1 MYFGTVARYRIKPGH
16 EEKFLEQMKGF
27 ETSPPPG
34 WIYSTVFRSS
44 TNPNEL
50 WMSTVFESEEQY
62 KKNADSPAMDKEFRS
77 MLEHLQGEPEWHD
90 GHVIH
95 EAMRK
100 G

>member
-1 MYFGTVARYRIKPGH
+1 MYFGTVARYRVTPGH

-27 ETSPPPG
+27 EESPPPG
-34 WIYSTVFRSS
+34 WIYTTLFRGASD
-44 TNPNEL
+44 PNEI
-50 WMSTVFESEEQY
+50 WMSVVFESEELY
-62 KKNADSPAMDKEFRS
+62 KKNADSAEMDHEYRA

>member
-1 MYFGTVARYRIKPGH
+1 MYFGTVARYRVKSGH
-16 EEKFLEQMKGF
+16 EDQFLEVMKGL
-27 ETSPPPG
+27 EQSAPRG
-34 WIYSTVFRSS
+34 WIYSTVFRG
-44 TNPNEL
+44 TTDPNEI
-50 WMSTVFESEEQY
+50 WMSTVFESEELY
-62 KKNADSPAMDKEFRS
+62 KKNADSPEMDREYRK